1 MKYDEIPTFED
12 LKKSQV
18 CMDCGL
24 QPQQAVVSF
33 LGRRAWA
40 ECEGSYPVVVKFGGW
55 FLALGLQR
63 ICQLFILI
71 EHKLK

>member
-12 LKKSQV
+12 LKKARCV
-18 CMDCGL
+18 WTGL